1 MEDGKGLLRMQ
12 VCEAKEFYVA
22 YEASVKEGVIT
33 EADIGGISF
42 SLTSLYYLQALI
54 FEVLWILVINVVF
67 FFSEWGEI

>member
-12 VCEAKEFYVA
+12 VCEAKEFYIA

-42 SLTSLYYLQALI
+42 SLTSFYYLQTLI
-54 FEVLWILVINVVF
+54 FEVL
-67 FFSEWGEI
+67 